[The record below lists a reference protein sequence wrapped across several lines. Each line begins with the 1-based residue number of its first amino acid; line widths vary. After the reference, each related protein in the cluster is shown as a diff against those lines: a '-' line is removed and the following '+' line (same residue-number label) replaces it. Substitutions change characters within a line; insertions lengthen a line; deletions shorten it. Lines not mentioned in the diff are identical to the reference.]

1 MTSCKKPYE
10 MLKLTPIFNIYTVS
24 VQSSIFVYWHCNQI
38 FLSKTCNGYSFQ
50 KGHMIG
56 ASHHYARTVG
66 QHVSAAKFL
75 GTNALLKIFPM
86 IFLNSSWLSP
96 AFSATSNGILIMV
109 SVSRLSSSHCVAFTR
124 GILQPF

>member
-1 MTSCKKPYE
+1 MTSCKKA
-10 MLKLTPIFNIYTVS
+10 LWDAKANTHFQRTVS

-75 GTNALLKIFPM
+75 GTNALVKIFSHDFSKLLLAQPC
-86 IFLNSSWLSP
+86 FLCYVKRHLDNSVR
-96 AFSATSNGILIMV
+96 IQIE
-109 SVSRLSSSHCVAFTR
+109 
-124 GILQPF
+124 